1 MPTMATHLPVNHPL
15 RPLYRTLVVL
25 VSIYMLLLGVVGFFQ
40 TRGTPLFAETNLP
53 WVLGVRTNMAFAL
66 LSLVSGAVLLF
77 STFIGRN
84 VDRLVNIIGG
94 IALMVVGMLMLS
106 LLQTDANI
114 LGFTVTNC
122 IVSFVLGCVVFTAG
136 LYGRT
141 ASAENGK

>member
-1 MPTMATHLPVNHPL
+1 MATHLPVNHPL
-15 RPLYRTLVVL
+15 RPLYRTLVGL
-25 VSIYMLLLGVVGFFQ
+25 VSVYMLLLGIVGLVQ
-40 TRGTPLFAETNLP
+40 TRSTPLFAEHDLP

-66 LSLVSGAVLLF
+66 LSLVSGAVLLV
-77 STFIGRN
+77 STVIGRN
-84 VDRLVNIIGG
+84 VDYLVNIIGG
-94 IALMVVGMLMLS
+94 IALMAVGMLMLS

-141 ASAENGK
+141 GSPAENRK